1 MVKCFSVIFITQY
14 CTVMVRTPPF
24 NRIATLQLAVFH
36 LMLAERK
43 FSNQLQTH
51 VTTKRTAVCAKDSIC
66 VTFASITSMTTRLIS
81 APKMLIVIFRD
92 LCTPGLWH
100 LKNLKVIEVA
110 SIKNEGPSLMV
121 RLDHVCYTLLALL
134 LRLLNEYE
142 LPWREVKISPDIHWF
157 PGFNQHM
164 KFAGQRGIK
173 PTNAGTSG
181 SSCPVSRKRWK
192 ARVCT

>member
-1 MVKCFSVIFITQY
+1 MFYCHSHIHYTVLYCDGSNPLPQQNRNITT
-14 CTVMVRTPPF
+14 CSLPR
-24 NRIATLQLAVFH
+24 
-36 LMLAERK
+36 LMLAERN

-51 VTTKRTAVCAKDSIC
+51 VRTKCTGVYAKDSIC
-66 VTFASITSMTTRLIS
+66 VTFASITSMTTDFCSQDAHCHIPGSLYARLL
-81 APKMLIVIFRD
+81 APEELQ
-92 LCTPGLWH
+92 
-100 LKNLKVIEVA
+100 VIEVA

-134 LRLLNEYE
+134 LKLLNEYE
-142 LPWREVKISPDIHWF
+142 LPSREVKISPDIHWF